1 MSDDGLMDLESE
13 TPAPD
18 PAPVAAEPAPEATE
32 PPADEAPA
40 ESVEVNGEKLVPLSA
55 LLRERNEAKALR
67 EKAAKADQ
75 LEQWQRE
82 NEPALRFLQNNRDLL
97 IQRQQPAPEPPK
109 PTVDPDAHE
118 AALLMDF
125 YKPDGT
131 PDIEKGA
138 RWLALQDRR
147 SGRLAD
153 ERVQP
158 LVQRTQQEQA
168 NLNYHMARSIK
179 DANGETPS
187 EESLRAVWQSMPA
200 ELVANQQVAGM
211 LAALALGMDR
221 MKAPRKAVVPPPAS
235 APPISEPSG
244 GNPRTRPALSAFEE
258 RIASERGVSATK
270 WQENTRGFQ
279 PGRAAT
285 LED

>member
-1 MSDDGLMDLESE
+1 MSDDGLMDLEAE
-13 TPAPD
+13 TPAPEPVAEA
-18 PAPVAAEPAPEATE
+18 PAPVAEAAPDPET
-32 PPADEAPA
+32 PADA
-40 ESVEVNGEKLVPLSA
+40 VELNGEKLVPLSA
-55 LLRERNEAKALR
+55 LLAERREAKALA
-67 EKAAKADQ
+67 EKAAKVDA

-97 IQRQQPAPEPPK
+97 IQRQAPAPAPAAPA
-109 PTVDPDAHE
+109 VDPDAHE

-131 PDIEKGA
+131 PDIDKGA

-158 LVQRTQQEQA
+158 LVQRTQVEQG
-168 NLNYHMARSIK
+168 NMNFHMARNIK
-179 DANGETPS
+179 DASGASPS
-187 EESLRAVWQSMPA
+187 EESLRAVWSAMPP

-211 LAALALGMDR
+211 LATLALGMDQ
-221 MKAPRKAVVPPPAS
+221 MKNPRRPVVAPQPT
-235 APPISEPSG
+235 APPFSEPSG

-258 RIASERGVSATK
+258 RIAADRGVSATK
-270 WQENTRGFQ
+270 WQENTRGYQ

>member
-40 ESVEVNGEKLVPLSA
+40 ESVEVNGERLVPLSA

-125 YKPDGT
+125 YKPDGS
-131 PDIEKGA
+131 PDVEKGA

-168 NLNYHMARSIK
+168 NLNFHMARGIQ
-179 DANGETPS
+179 DVNGETPS
-187 EESLRAVWQSMPA
+187 EESLRTVWQVMP
-200 ELVANQQVAGM
+200 VADLADPNMARI
-211 LAALALGMDR
+211 LAALALGIDR
-221 MKAPRKAVVPPPAS
+221 FKPRRPVVPPPTS